1 MLAPDFFQRLPSPTA
16 SLILAALLTLTN
28 AHALPRQTKTVQH
41 RTLNVE
47 LWPPAPTE
55 APLPLARAQIDA
67 LLLRRQDF
75 NTVCGFLEGN
85 ADIPVTCGAGSHC
98 VVDRDHNAIGCCPD
112 GEPACTTGVFTG
124 CVDFNS
130 GPQTEVNP
138 YVYTCAGSDVCYRN
152 VFAGGFSQYGC
163 GTASNL
169 AASVATAV
177 SGLSSDLRFSQVT
190 DQFTAEVTTVSEPIT
205 INPSTGT
212 RSLTAS
218 SSSTTEST
226 TTSSSTTSSTSSET
240 ASSTAAAGEA
250 GEAPE
255 GNGSKNQ
262 TGAIIGGTISGV
274 AVLVAL
280 VALGFY
286 LWKRKQRNTR
296 EGPPTLDTKY
306 IRYVLLYFILFYFIL
321 FYFILFYFIL
331 FYFIL
336 FYFIFSSPLSLFLA
350 PSASHL
356 VHFTG
361 ATQTNCATSSP
372 MSNGAGFTPV
382 APSQEYAETGFYP
395 MHAAAA
401 APKPAHVPAVYGVGS
416 STERPDQVPLTRE
429 FDDFHRGFS
438 EALENIREEDETA
451 MTGSPGGQAG
461 AAGQGAGRGQGQG
474 YSSVST
480 ETETPLWQQN
490 RRQSRNMM
498 WM

>member
-226 TTSSSTTSSTSSET
+226 TTSSSTTTSTSSET

-306 IRYVLLYFILFYFIL
+306 I
-321 FYFILFYFIL
+321 
-331 FYFIL
+331 
-336 FYFIFSSPLSLFLA
+336 
-350 PSASHL
+350 
-356 VHFTG
+356 
-361 ATQTNCATSSP
+361 SP